1 MTKLKTRIFLV
12 DDHPLVREWLTNL
25 LHQQPDLSVCGE
37 AAAAP
42 EALESISK
50 LKPDVAIVDISLQAG
65 SGIELI
71 KDVAALKPAV
81 AVIVLSMH
89 DENLYAE
96 RALRAGA
103 RGYVMKRETAG
114 NVIAAIRSVLDG
126 KMYLSERLRTAFAE
140 KFLQAE
146 TVSSTPTVEQLSDRE
161 LEVFQL
167 LGQGYET
174 RQIAETMHVSLKT
187 VQAFCARIK
196 DKLKLASAT
205 ELLREAVR
213 WHENQQRGSSPGV

>member
-1 MTKLKTRIFLV
+1 MNKSKVKIFLV

-25 LHQQPDLSVCGE
+25 IHQQPDLSVCGE
-37 AAAAP
+37 AESAP
-42 EALESISK
+42 QALQAVVN
-50 LKPDVAIVDISLQAG
+50 LKPDVAIVDISLKSG

-71 KDVAALKPAV
+71 KDIRASAPNV

-103 RGYVMKRETAG
+103 RGYIMKRETAKK
-114 NVIAAIRSVLDG
+114 VIAAIRQVLG
-126 KMYLSERLRTAFAE
+126 GNLYLSENLAARFAE
-140 KFLQAE
+140 RFVGGNLPA
-146 TVSSTPTVEQLSDRE
+146 TPSISQLSDRE

-174 RQIAETMHVSLKT
+174 RQIAESLNISMKT

-196 DKLKLASAT
+196 EKLKLTSAT
-205 ELLREAVR
+205 ELLHEAIR
-213 WHENQQRGSSPGV
+213 WQENQQIHPK